1 MGNKLK
7 TYFSSLDSPSNHN
20 EDRPVMRMVKYAC
33 KQPIAYNEL
42 GNIISILEQSVGG
55 AKFLSNSSSSLNT
68 KSRYKPYHKKKKM
81 KMNNH
86 KTPSKVS
93 GRVLQV

>member
-42 GNIISILEQSVGG
+42 GNIISISEQTVGG

-68 KSRYKPYHKKKKM
+68 KSRIYKPYHKKK